1 MYEGIFD
8 KIIEEVVTEVESRVY
23 DELDIDDMI
32 KYAKSEHVC
41 KLHVSQDWMFDKIY
55 TKVADGSMQ
64 VIDSIWTDHSYH
76 SSDNKPVFL
85 DVDSFNEWIA
95 CANQKDR
102 EKYHK
107 NHKRSFKED
116 SSFYDGDA
124 DVYCFGNCKLETIKG
139 IKNNYIEDGFIIIDI
154 YYSNSGYCSDSSSS
168 NYGSMKSRYKK
179 CMFSIKAA
187 GKTAKERNS
196 LIVEMFR
203 HEISSVIARKRTNE
217 YLQKYITN
225 MADAIMQTKCHMEED
240 DNRDYHISC
249 PINIL

>member
-1 MYEGIFD
+1 MSVFD
-8 KIIEEVVTEVESRVY
+8 KIIEEVVTEVKSRVY

-32 KYAKSEHVC
+32 KYAKSEQVF
-41 KLHVSQDWMFDKIY
+41 KLHVSQDWMFNKIY
-55 TKVADGSMQ
+55 TKVADGSIE
-64 VIDSIWTDHSYH
+64 VIDSVWTDHYYH

-85 DVDSFNEWIA
+85 NVDSFKEWIA

-107 NHKRSFKED
+107 THKRSFNED
-116 SSFYDGDA
+116 SSFYNGDA
-124 DVYCFGNCKLETIKG
+124 DVYCFGNYKSETIKG

-154 YYSNSGYCSDSSSS
+154 YNSNSGYCSDSSSS
-168 NYGSMKSRYKK
+168 NYGMKNRYKK

-187 GKTAKERNS
+187 GKTTKERNS

-203 HEISSVIARKRTNE
+203 HEISSVIARNRTNE

-225 MADAIMQTKCHMEED
+225 MADAIMQTKCHMEEN
-240 DNRDYHISC
+240 DNRDYRISR